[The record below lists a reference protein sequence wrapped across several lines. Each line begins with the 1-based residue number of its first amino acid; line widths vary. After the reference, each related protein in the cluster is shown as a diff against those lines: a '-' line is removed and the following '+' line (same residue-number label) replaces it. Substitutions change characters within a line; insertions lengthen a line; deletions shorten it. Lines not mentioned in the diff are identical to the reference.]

1 MAADQHEEPGDPP
14 SIHCSGSLGWSTT
27 PGALSRK
34 QPLSWARS
42 PRRSTGMSRSAGC
55 PGTARR
61 TTADRCCCR
70 TRGAARQGRTDPA
83 DRRRAHASAIAQG
96 HPRARGRR
104 PPATRPWHEVDGLP
118 GRPRGIHNRKP
129 QPPIRRPTGP
139 LGYLNAKQTAERLG
153 LTAIYVT
160 QLASEEKLPAV
171 FQDRQW
177 WFDPQRIEMIRRAR
191 RARRDRV
198 VARPLRRRGDGSG
211 QSIGFG

>member
-1 MAADQHEEPGDPP
+1 VAPPGRRGV
-14 SIHCSGSLGWSTT
+14 IHGTKSTVY
-27 PGALSRK
+27 
-34 QPLSWARS
+34 
-42 PRRSTGMSRSAGC
+42 
-55 PGTARR
+55 
-61 TTADRCCCR
+61 
-70 TRGAARQGRTDPA
+70 PA
-83 DRRRAHASAIAQG
+83 DLAAITA
-96 HPRARGRR
+96 A
-104 PPATRPWHEVDGLP
+104 
-118 GRPRGIHNRKP
+118 KP
-129 QPPIRRPTGP
+129 QPPIRHPAGP
-139 LGYLNAKQTAERLG
+139 PGYLNTKQTAERLG